1 MKLTTTL
8 LGASV
13 LAILFAGASVA
24 KEEEKTIKVK
34 CEVKMI
40 DGKVSKTGDCDEAK
54 VMVFRGDGS
63 DFKGQVQV
71 MLDSLDGKGSH
82 EMIIGSGRFPGLVK
96 SKSFFLKDGNGFRFG
111 DGGFGGLSG
120 LTRLDGFFSPNMEW
134 DTNDD
139 GEVSKD
145 EIKAAKAKEMS
156 KYDKNRNR
164 SLSLSEYEN
173 LWMAK
178 QRNEMV
184 DQFQDLD
191 ENGDGKVT
199 EKEFAAKANHRAIRL
214 IKIKKIVNMETDE

>member
-8 LGASV
+8 FGASV
-13 LAILFAGASVA
+13 LAILFAGAA
-24 KEEEKTIKVK
+24 LAEDKKEIKEKRCEIKVVDG
-34 CEVKMI
+34 EVTK
-40 DGKVSKTGDCDEAK
+40 KGDCDGVGSMEITGTNGKIMRLLSGIGGNKGK
-54 VMVFRGDGS
+54 VKFMVHSGDS
-63 DFKGQVQV
+63 PI
-71 MLDSLDGKGSH
+71 MA
-82 EMIIGSGRFPGLVK
+82 
-96 SKSFFLKDGNGFRFG
+96 KSFFLKDGNSFNF
-111 DGGFGGLSG
+111 DGGSLAGLSA
-120 LTRLDGFFSPNMEW
+120 LTNLDGFFGHNMEW

-178 QRNEMV
+178 QRNRMV

-191 ENGDGKVT
+191 EDGDGKVT
-199 EKEFAAKANHRAIRL
+199 EKEFAAKANNRAIRH
-214 IKIKKIVNMETDE
+214 IKIKKIINIDEEK

>member
-8 LGASV
+8 FGASV
-13 LAILFAGASVA
+13 LAILFAGTSFA
-24 KEEEKTIKVK
+24 KEQNVTVKVK
-34 CEVKMI
+34 CEVKVI
-40 DGKVSKTGDCDEAK
+40 DGKISKTGDCSDAK
-54 VMVFRGDGS
+54 IMVFKGDGS
-63 DFKGQVQV
+63 DLEGQVQV
-71 MLDSLDGKGSH
+71 MIDSLGATGSH
-82 EMIIGSGRFPGLVK
+82 KMILSSDGFPGAVK
-96 SKSFFLKDGNGFRFG
+96 SKSFFLKDGNSF
-111 DGGFGGLSG
+111 GFGNGGLGRLSA
-120 LTRLDGFFSPNMEW
+120 LTNLDGFFGHNMEW

-145 EIKAAKAKEMS
+145 EIKAAKRKEMS

-178 QRNEMV
+178 QRNKMV

-191 ENGDGKVT
+191 EDGDGKIT
-199 EKEFAAKANHRAIRL
+199 EDEFAVKANNRAIRL